1 MGVVCEISVKV
12 QKLYLEDLAARVKK
26 MSENEM
32 AEFSLE
38 NEVKKAYER
47 MHKAVKEK
55 AANPQILSAYATTY
69 ARKIG
74 ELGFE
79 FIRLN
84 KDLFNAQMQAGTINK
99 NHNYHRDLI
108 GVNGYSIIANKFGIK
123 APKKESTPDGTQL
136 ELDFESNPF
145 PTPNTVIIDPNI
157 ENNPADPRI
166 PGFNHDAIQ
175 DLEDQPSIKKA
186 YNQVK
191 NFILDNYYKIVKGE
205 TRPKYF
211 VRVEKAK
218 DASDEIKKQRPD
230 YSESKDSGG
239 NLLFV
244 TVVDQNGIPVKFT
257 SNEADKVSEGDVG
270 DAMVLYY
277 PNPLNRLEKAWDNR
291 KDKSILLDSYTPS
304 NLLKSLS
311 DKNYNPTE
319 LAKDLFKSDK
329 FLRNTVRSYMNT
341 NRVSEETALKNLL
354 KQMNE
359 MQAIRNK
366 VKAGQDVLLPIN
378 GGGRGVALR
387 TYNSKQSLKK
397 LDVTFKIKG
406 NVASAVKNGVEIRAI
421 KPALGSV
428 SEKIKNNIIA
438 LATDEN
444 LTIDGKPIT
453 IEKRKKLLQK
463 FIFSGLTVEADPN
476 NSENFVLVIAGQ
488 GRQLTKGGK
497 TTALNNFMSRV
508 TETKISPEMA
518 AKVDKSLIF
527 EDVKGYTDEISYY
540 VKKDG
545 GLVQLNR
552 IRLNIPFTPEVY
564 DVDGS
569 NFTSPAKQ
577 LNKNDYIKENAF
589 TEYELNGSGTDLAKI
604 NTYLTFDSSNP
615 IDSTQPKRASEV
627 GLSEAEE
634 KDLAHEYESLQLEL
648 TAIEDIQTD
657 DEQDRSPENLILTGW
672 PGITPESV
680 KNEIANAKI
689 NTRKGDVNPAMTR
702 GKEKGGKSIKEYA
715 HELWETGKFKAQ
727 VEGTQEWADLIMSL
741 LIKGTLSDAKE
752 STALFNNELDKR
764 KHKIEER
771 LKEIERLTG
780 FDEIETSE
788 NYDNNGSIPDD
799 FPFKIVTQ
807 KERNEPVT
815 SAQKAEA
822 RAWYKNSPLSKVIPF
837 ETMFDMVNTKHPQA
851 IASWSTQGITLYK
864 GSDYTDLYHE
874 AWHGFTQVYLTKN
887 QKAKL
892 YKELGQR
899 TGSFLDQEG
908 TRVTFKKAS
917 EKQLEEF
924 LAEDFRSYML
934 NGQKAVKNSVER
946 NNIFRK
952 IWNALKS
959 LFKFSSVRG
968 IVSDANIDKNIG
980 ELYRNLKKGD
990 LSNYSPSYDNT
1001 NYTSLAKTGIQVL
1014 DESEE
1019 PFTLSESLLLAESID
1034 SMLHVAFK
1042 NYNND
1047 KSINSPNVAQKSF
1060 LADSKSKAY
1069 FYGAKYGFNSS
1080 VKKQIEKGVSDLKN
1094 TIKKSEAFLDKASE
1108 VSNLEGSKKRIN
1120 KAKAN
1125 LKLLEK
1131 TLKNFPE
1138 VLKFHSKVSDKFY
1151 TEELLLE
1158 GEDQSETEE
1167 WDIRAGFDQSGNAK
1181 SIENSLSSEVKMVL
1195 SSLPRTSRKGD
1206 YISNQLGFP
1215 QMVPL
1220 QEVWNKLI
1228 KDLEGVVGLPD
1239 MIEKL
1244 EELSSTRDKSKAVY
1258 KELLEA
1264 MPKAEEG
1271 TELNQEQTQM
1281 WTQFWQVFNMS
1292 RAEMSIFYI
1301 NKETN
1306 NDGTLTGK
1314 YTSRLGFSG
1323 GTYTKTKKSL
1333 KNKFDSLRQG
1343 TKARKEIKKNGLPA
1357 WRVEIDPSKLFK
1369 ENRYG
1374 YDPAE
1379 LRVTPYN
1386 FLKAIGIDLTNNAL
1400 LLEELEKNKEQL
1412 KGLAE
1417 RVLIY
1422 DFLQKTYPKE
1432 GFGITKFEEFYSRLP
1447 EDVIEKLKGVYNLSD
1462 VDYSALQRGPYNIG
1476 TKESKPFVNT
1486 FAVAANEGSRTE
1498 RTNFSLIIALESDYT
1513 YDDNNF
1519 QRTNAE
1525 GNTQFEHS
1533 LNNLLTT
1540 ITKAVNNPKYDNY
1553 YTLMKNEPSLQHL
1566 QFNRNP
1572 LLKGEW
1578 LTRLFDLEFDPN
1590 GEFVGTGDRKVD
1602 GSKNPIQL
1610 ITKNLGGIN
1619 VDYDGVSYASADAT
1633 SKLISDMHQMLIA
1646 NVSENVRH
1654 ADKNTSFS
1662 SQTSGNKPYI
1672 GLADF
1677 GSGNYKEIF
1686 IEKYFIKY
1694 LANEIERIRKIKT
1707 IDKNKPYDKLFEEQ
1721 GKNFVLLKSIYDKV
1735 DSESKELLDNLID
1748 SSLDK
1753 NGKHNEFFT
1762 MNILDQKFKSDPDL
1776 IGLKLNLKKVLFD
1789 NTDSYFGSQVEDAK
1803 EMLNV
1808 TNNRGTESTFFSE
1821 TLLQKAR
1828 KEFPDNIGKNKGQRL
1843 LTEAF
1848 ILNSWIDH
1856 IEKVNFFYGDLAQ
1869 YNHAKQDFHKRNA
1882 GAGSTGENY
1891 RTDQLM
1897 MDYLNS
1903 LKNKKRFT
1911 KKYFA
1916 SKEDLK
1922 DKEPIGYSET
1932 MNTAIVENMKI
1943 DSAYFNKLVEE
1954 YTNQEVA
1961 RLKKANEK
1969 KKANK
1974 KVNREKIKAEAIKTF
1989 QPYLEMDEAD
1999 AQGYITLDAYREL
2012 KEAQGSWQ
2020 PEHQE
2025 IFDKLLNDE
2034 ELQPSEIKKFFAPI
2048 KAQYWGPLQTDESIM
2063 NGLSVNAMHKYSLI
2077 PLLPNLI
2084 KDTKL
2089 QQLNEKMMREDIGYV
2104 TFKSGSK
2111 LGVLGKNG
2119 QPDKIYSN
2127 QQARE
2132 SDIDNSEDFTKNTI
2146 FLTYLKDQMD
2156 IADEVKGQV
2165 IFSTQLR
2172 KLVEQGLMRDGIPID
2187 YTGKDEEWDKLT
2199 DDQRAKESKI
2209 YSVVLEYE
2217 RNIDTLTDLVKAD
2230 ILKMTGFKQIE
2241 TQDGISYEPVKKG
2254 DYSKLLSFAQS
2265 EITRQDFAPNEKSVI
2280 NSVLNNSNSSDVK
2293 DLSYTLSSA
2302 QIAKVINSLIT
2313 KRMINQK
2320 VNGES
2325 LVQASTSLFEKM
2337 KSEGRNFTKP
2347 TDEELSKYGTL
2358 DLPFYEYNEN
2368 GTKAM
2373 KVKIA
2378 MQGQF
2383 LNLLKIDGIQVTKPD
2398 GTIDEMASLRNLNS
2412 KLRDEKWLDEGN
2424 NRQMITMNGV
2434 RIPVQGLNSMDFMEV
2449 YEFLPPGS
2457 PNIIIAPSEVVAKS
2471 GADFDI
2477 DKMTVIMPNILVLN
2491 GKALKY
2497 TSANIK
2503 KAKDQIDKLKK
2514 ESKTLANKRAAD
2526 FQRIKKDFIKPA
2538 DQKRYAKI
2546 VGPTEKVIASYE
2558 EDLKTLLS
2566 DNKELIQTKDLT
2578 EEESAEL
2585 EGVESQIQFI
2595 EDEIEQ
2601 AKQKKYSL
2609 IENEFGDAWNKA
2621 LEKHKE
2627 DFNAEQ
2633 SENKAKIREI
2643 GKALSK
2649 AEIKMA
2655 QNNILTSVVDMLKIP
2670 ESFGLL
2676 TKPNTTADLLSIKND
2691 LSLIKSGVTKAQL
2704 AELNKNPEKKK
2715 QKIKELDAK
2724 FSPTRIFEPLFN
2736 LEKHQSNKVGK
2747 QILGIIAID
2756 NTFDAIFNRVG
2767 FKLNNSGQR
2776 SIRFRHNIR
2785 KSQEEGSERR
2795 ETSLSGLYDVDDN
2808 FRISDIISQLINGS
2822 VDVAKDDWISKIQGN
2837 KEAIS
2842 TLLLLNQAGVP
2853 IEEAI
2858 YFLSIDSLQDYYK
2871 ELQLTK
2877 SKYAKVLETDPPQGE
2892 GVKKISK
2899 IRALRNLV
2907 KRMESD
2913 FSDDYTYEINTINNF
2928 LSLAKEMDQSEFNKA
2943 LNGFIEEQLFTGE
2956 DNTNTIFTNDPGR
2969 HTKVNKVDL
2978 FETLSSAGKGKPKLK
2993 NEFKA
2998 LLHYFELEKP
3008 TDAITTLKNTLNVDT
3023 TKSGSAY
3030 EAYAKKEAIQ
3040 ELLNKDL
3047 EYAQYDPE
3055 YIEKIMS
3062 ETAIKGF
3069 FVQDLQIAL
3078 MKGLFPTI
3086 TSDALLSNLNTIL
3099 NDSADFIELNR
3110 RVKILF
3116 GDKESYAKSYVE
3128 DFGNYLLQRLIK
3140 DFDKAAFKKGSYK
3153 GYEVEALP
3161 TQELDFTLAPVQ
3173 IKDGVIY
3180 YSEGSLIEAFEKYE
3194 STTENNKN
3202 EAGELNPP
3210 SIVIETIDEYLH
3222 FNLERAALK
3231 EAIPYKSWLK
3241 KNEDNPSIEY
3251 QKFASIAEGDLEQAY
3266 ELAMNS
3272 QALFN
3277 INNNDNIF
3285 RSISEKNSI
3294 SINYV
3299 ERFLLIKQQYPE
3311 LANKINLVND
3321 LESET
3326 TNNSDSNG
3334 MSVNIL
3340 TLAGIKLTSVNV
3352 ANYHNDLQNLSD
3364 PDFLRTL
3371 ELSEDKYINE
3381 NDINFISNLFSK
3393 FTEISIMQSGMKGSS
3408 SYALTRIVDHEKL
3421 LRLVGPLAK
3430 TFNNPVNVAFQEALV
3445 EDFSSQFEIVNS
3457 DKYLRTRNKNY
3468 KSEGENSR
3476 VSNIYEAL
3484 ENPNQTFTSKTFA
3497 DDIFSTPQIVWDN
3510 AAYKTLQKDF
3520 SSNTAP
3526 RLLAI
3531 NGPTNVSILNTSV
3544 RKENNISDLAGI
3556 FKPGV
3561 EISSNAKGLGA
3572 ALTNPTELAKSRG
3585 NITQSYPVEFNG
3597 KTYKDVEQAYQA
3609 LKHKSEAKTKPTKE
3623 TSKNYKLMVDLIKAK
3638 LQQHPRLVSEINKKG
3653 GSAWILSSTHQ
3664 PTLQDTVWETGGQN
3678 WFIESLADAYNAI
3691 AQTTQPEAGVNVIS
3705 EDYGVVQV
3713 ETNPTK
3719 DKKEQFL
3726 DIIRPQIQA
3735 QTYKENVG
3743 KGANQ
3748 MFHFGKMWSRVNAK
3762 SKPIKIK
3769 SFAPVGNRDK
3779 LIDAGQDAKGNT
3791 LGINEYTYAYHELDQ
3806 NGNPLPS
3813 MSALQ
3818 PIIDEISQS
3827 LGIDMSDYDSL
3838 IGNIYQPGEF
3848 IYPHKDVT
3856 ESKSA
3861 EKYPVIVYTIGANAG
3876 LGIVDNNKGKM
3887 TFANQY
3893 DDRYLKGNE
3902 KLSGYTNEILTKDG
3916 TIYTFGMGG
3925 KGRFQ
3930 LTHSTPINDA
3940 KKGDQPPI
3948 TLPNG
3953 QVITNYTITL
3963 TFRRSADLTKGVPEE
3978 PKRFEPTPST
3988 PTAQAGVKK
3997 VNSRLSVSQEGSD
4010 GFGYVLGLFNSN
4022 QERIGKIVY
4031 RSKTYLKDKGFP
4043 YVNELHLGFEEKYQ
4057 GKGYFQDALIEL
4069 LNYDDSPIFISN
4081 GRVINDNVF
4090 KAINKLDAS
4099 KLNVNKI
4106 ENGYIITLNTQITPQ
4121 QKQEAPGVNVEYIKS
4136 PKNIFSVKPIKGRP
4150 DKKATI
4156 KSSIAT
4162 QYIGFAE
4169 GIAGSSTA
4177 SYASDAGFFA
4187 NTGNYGSED
4196 VIFVSI
4202 GGKRGGV
4209 KVRKEQQDKTIKE
4222 AIKAVEAGATIITD
4236 NVNYIHYNSKTKKQ
4250 RPITLSVKEFE
4261 QENGLYNLGE
4271 KRLYENMKA
4280 KGYNYSE
4287 VTIDGQTLG
4296 TWSKSEQPA
4305 QQTSEVETYSGKVDI
4320 SNLKENED
4328 TVFGSNQF
4336 GFHGG
4341 GTAGILYANDSKAYK
4356 KQDIKGKGLRVEV
4369 GKARGFQTG
4378 IEGSSYALQTVT
4390 NWKLSMNDPKRQVPK
4405 DEIIAQIKEMY
4416 DYYRKNSDRKAYVL
4430 YTTGGKNL
4438 NGYTSLEMAEMFA
4451 AAGPIPSNV
4460 IFNEKLISLVDVT
4473 QPQADVSYGKS
4484 VDLANNAIFLFDKAT
4499 DGESDSRG
4507 SRMLSA
4513 IDNSRVVGL
4522 PTLLSYTD
4530 SLTNIP
4536 TDVFKADKPAKK
4548 ILTDEVVEEFNGLG
4562 FKPSPWF
4569 FSKPS
4574 RVFIKP
4580 TEGSGRYG
4588 KQNHN
4593 TKFVLDKE
4601 TQLYN
4606 FVNMETKEILLRNI
4620 NLSTGMQE
4628 FPGTGGLVANQ
4639 TLVDEVDKITDAV
4652 LDKMNKEGYSVVL
4665 PKTGIAQE
4673 LVRAYPRDSQN
4684 IPDLM
4689 GLGEDMPTLKP
4700 DFKALVEEGNTEQL
4714 KTYGVNTFI
4723 EISKIL
4729 YDKFGYINPNFVKF
4743 QEGKDYLL
4751 SRSGQVPI
4759 SNDVTN
4765 SLRDSCK

>member
-1 MGVVCEISVKV
+1 MGVVCEIPVKV

-47 MHKAVKEK
+47 MHKAAKEK

-175 DLEDQPSIKKA
+175 DLENQPSIKKA

-244 TVVDQNGIPVKFT
+244 TVVDQNGIPVKFK
-257 SNEADKVSEGDVG
+257 SNEADKVSEGDG
-270 DAMVLYY
+270 NPMVLYY
-277 PNPLNRLEKAWDNR
+277 PNPLNRLEKAWNNR

-304 NLLKSLS
+304 NLLRSLS

-329 FLRNTVRSYMNT
+329 FLRNTVESYMNT
-341 NRVSEETALKNLL
+341 NTVSEETALKNLL

-366 VKAGQDVLLPIN
+366 VKAGQDVLLPVN

-488 GRQLTKGGK
+488 GRQLTKSGK

-527 EDVKGYTDEISYY
+527 EDAKGYTDEISYY

-634 KDLAHEYESLQLEL
+634 KDLAHEYESLQQEL
-648 TAIEDIQTD
+648 TVIEDIQTD

-680 KNEIANAKI
+680 KNETNAKI

-702 GKEKGGKSIKEYA
+702 GKEKGGKSIAEYA
-715 HELWETGKFKAQ
+715 HQLWETGKFKGQ
-727 VEGTQEWADLIMSL
+727 IEDTQGWANLIMSL
-741 LIKGTLSDAKE
+741 LTKGTLSDAKE
-752 STALFNNELDKR
+752 STRLFNNELDKR
-764 KHKIEER
+764 KYAIEER
-771 LKEIERLTG
+771 LKEIERLNG
-780 FDEIETSE
+780 FDQIETSE

-952 IWNALKS
+952 IWNALKA

-1094 TIKKSEAFLDKASE
+1094 TIKKGEAFLDKASG
-1108 VSNLEGSKKRIN
+1108 VSNLEGHKKRIN

-1125 LKLLEK
+1125 MKLLEK

-1333 KNKFDSLRQG
+1333 KNKFDNLRQD
-1343 TKARKEIKKNGLPA
+1343 TKARKEIVKNGLPA
-1357 WRVEIDPSKLFK
+1357 WRVEIDPSQLF
-1369 ENRYG
+1369 ETNRYG
-1374 YDPAE
+1374 YDPAK
-1379 LRVTPYN
+1379 LMVTPYN
-1386 FLKAIGIDLTNNAL
+1386 FLKAIGIDLTNNNL

-1422 DFLQKTYPKE
+1422 DFLQKTYP
-1432 GFGITKFEEFYSRLP
+1432 GDNFGITKFEEFYSRLP
-1447 EDVIEKLKGVYNLSD
+1447 EDVIEKLEDVYNLSD
-1462 VDYSALQRGPYNIG
+1462 ADYSALQRGPYNIG
-1476 TKESKPFVNT
+1476 TKEFKTFVNT
-1486 FAVAANEGSRTE
+1486 YAVAANEGSRTE

-1762 MNILDQKFKSDPDL
+1762 MNILNQKFKSDPDL

-1789 NTDSYFGSQVEDAK
+1789 NTDSYFGSQVEEAK

-1808 TNNRGTESTFFSE
+1808 TNNKGTESTFFSE
-1821 TLLQKAR
+1821 TLLQKAK
-1828 KEFPDNIGKNKGQRL
+1828 KEFPNNIGENKRPQL

-1903 LKNKKRFT
+1903 SKNKKRFT

-1969 KKANK
+1969 ANREK
-1974 KVNREKIKAEAIKTF
+1974 IKVNREKIKAEAIKTF

-2187 YTGKDEEWDKLT
+2187 YTGKDEEWDNLT

-2209 YSVVLEYE
+2209 YSAVLEYE
-2217 RNIDTLTDLVKAD
+2217 KNIDTLTDLVKAD

-2412 KLRDEKWLDEGN
+2412 KLKDEKWLDEGN

-2578 EEESAEL
+2578 EEEAAEL

-2795 ETSLSGLYDVDDN
+2795 ETSLSGLYDIDDN

-2928 LSLAKEMDQSEFNKA
+2928 LSLAEEMDQSKFNKA

-2956 DNTNTIFTNDPGR
+2956 ANINTIFTNDPGR

-3099 NDSADFIELNR
+3099 NDSADFIEINR

-3210 SIVIETIDEYLH
+3210 SIIIETIDEYLH

-3241 KNEDNPSIEY
+3241 KNEDDPSIEY

-3352 ANYHNDLQNLSD
+3352 ANYHSDLQNLSD

-3468 KSEGENSR
+3468 KSEGEDSR
-3476 VSNIYEAL
+3476 VPNIYEAL

-3520 SSNTAP
+3520 SSSTAP

-3544 RKENNISDLAGI
+3544 KKENNISDLAGI
-3556 FKPGV
+3556 
-3561 EISSNAKGLGA
+3561 SSAKGLAA
-3572 ALTNPTELAKSRG
+3572 ALTNPTELAKGKG
-3585 NITQSYPVEFNG
+3585 NLENSYPIEFNG
-3597 KTYKDVEQAYQA
+3597 KTYKDVEAAYQA
-3609 LKHKSEAKTKPTKE
+3609 LKEKSEAKTKPSIE
-3623 TSKNYKLMVDLIKAK
+3623 NSENYELMVDLITAK
-3638 LQQHPRLVSEINKKG
+3638 FQQHPRLVSEVTKQG

-3678 WFIESLADAYNAI
+3678 WFIEALNKAYQSVAP
-3691 AQTTQPEAGVNVIS
+3691 TQPEA
-3705 EDYGVVQV
+3705 
-3713 ETNPTK
+3713 
-3719 DKKEQFL
+3719 
-3726 DIIRPQIQA
+3726 
-3735 QTYKENVG
+3735 
-3743 KGANQ
+3743 
-3748 MFHFGKMWSRVNAK
+3748 
-3762 SKPIKIK
+3762 
-3769 SFAPVGNRDK
+3769 
-3779 LIDAGQDAKGNT
+3779 
-3791 LGINEYTYAYHELDQ
+3791 
-3806 NGNPLPS
+3806 
-3813 MSALQ
+3813 
-3818 PIIDEISQS
+3818 
-3827 LGIDMSDYDSL
+3827 
-3838 IGNIYQPGEF
+3838 
-3848 IYPHKDVT
+3848 
-3856 ESKSA
+3856 
-3861 EKYPVIVYTIGANAG
+3861 
-3876 LGIVDNNKGKM
+3876 
-3887 TFANQY
+3887 
-3893 DDRYLKGNE
+3893 
-3902 KLSGYTNEILTKDG
+3902 
-3916 TIYTFGMGG
+3916 
-3925 KGRFQ
+3925 
-3930 LTHSTPINDA
+3930 
-3940 KKGDQPPI
+3940 
-3948 TLPNG
+3948 
-3953 QVITNYTITL
+3953 
-3963 TFRRSADLTKGVPEE
+3963 
-3978 PKRFEPTPST
+3978 
-3988 PTAQAGVKK
+3988 
-3997 VNSRLSVSQEGSD
+3997 
-4010 GFGYVLGLFNSN
+4010 
-4022 QERIGKIVY
+4022 
-4031 RSKTYLKDKGFP
+4031 
-4043 YVNELHLGFEEKYQ
+4043 
-4057 GKGYFQDALIEL
+4057 
-4069 LNYDDSPIFISN
+4069 
-4081 GRVINDNVF
+4081 
-4090 KAINKLDAS
+4090 
-4099 KLNVNKI
+4099 
-4106 ENGYIITLNTQITPQ
+4106 
-4121 QKQEAPGVNVEYIKS
+4121 GVNVEYIKS
-4136 PKNIFSVKPIKGRP
+4136 PKNIFSVKPIEGRP

-4187 NTGNYGSED
+4187 NTGNYGSKD
-4196 VIFVSI
+4196 VIFASI
-4202 GGKRGGV
+4202 GGKRGDV

-4341 GTAGILYANDSKAYK
+4341 GTAGILYANDSRAYK
-4356 KQDIKGKGLRVEV
+4356 KQEIKGKGLRVEV

-4390 NWKLSMNDPKRQVPK
+4390 DWRLSMNDPKRQVSK
-4405 DEIIAQIKEMY
+4405 DEIIEQIKDMY

-4430 YTTGGKNL
+4430 YTTEGKNL
-4438 NGYTSLEMAEMFA
+4438 NGYTHKEMADMFLS
-4451 AAGPIPSNV
+4451 AGSIPSNV
-4460 IFNEKLISLVDVT
+4460 IMNKELLALG

-4507 SRMLSA
+4507 SRMLSS
-4513 IDNSRVVGL
+4513 INNPRVVGL

-4548 ILTDEVVEEFNGLG
+4548 ILTDEAVQEFKKSTAL
-4562 FKPSPWF
+4562 KKDTEF
-4569 FSKPS
+4569 FINT
-4574 RVFIKP
+4574 RAFIKNDVK
-4580 TEGSGRYG
+4580 GSGRYG
-4588 KQNHN
+4588 KLNHN

-4628 FPGTGGLVANQ
+4628 FPGTGSLVANQ
-4639 TLVDEVDKITDAV
+4639 TLIDEVDKITDAV

-4700 DFKALVEEGNTEQL
+4700 GFKALVEEGNTEQL